1 MIERNLKNVSQNHK
15 MIEHYRIVVLTER
28 EKTDVDDTDVYVI

>member
-1 MIERNLKNVSQNHK
+1 